1 MHKQLT
7 DRKPKTLMMML
18 KDLAAYDGIYKA
30 SIKELLK
37 LIWKQKEYYLNLA
50 NKIRSALYKAKS
62 KKLHVIG
69 GLVLF

>member
-1 MHKQLT
+1 
-7 DRKPKTLMMML
+7 ML
-18 KDLAAYDGIYKA
+18 KDLAAYYGNDKA

-37 LIWKQKEYYLNLA
+37 LKLKQKEYYLNLA